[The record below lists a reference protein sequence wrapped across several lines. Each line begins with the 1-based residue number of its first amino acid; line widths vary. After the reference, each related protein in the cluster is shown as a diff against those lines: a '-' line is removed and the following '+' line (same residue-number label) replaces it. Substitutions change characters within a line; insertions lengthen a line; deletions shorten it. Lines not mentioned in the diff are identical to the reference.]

1 MHQRSWVQGS
11 EAAFSLLELLMAMGV
26 TLTTAAVVFLL
37 FHQSERV
44 FRDQAVLVE
53 MQQTARLVLSEVIDD
68 IRMAGQGIPSGL
80 TDVILPG
87 SDESRLNIRLGFSA
101 TESIVT
107 STLPVAITP
116 GSPLTVG
123 VESTSGFSANR
134 QAFLWAGTGWAR
146 VTINSVSGSAKTIR
160 FTPSLVTGPAMS
172 FAVPP
177 TISTDE
183 AVSIYRD
190 AATQA
195 VRRTTTTNTE
205 NAAAPLWAP
214 ANELAT
220 HVTEFHFSYFDG
232 ADSSIAVDTA
242 DLRAQVAFIEVQI
255 TVQASNSLSNGSRP
269 TYSLSVRSSPRNL
282 QLR

>member
-1 MHQRSWVQGS
+1 
-11 EAAFSLLELLMAMGV
+11 MAMGV

-53 MQQTARLVLSEVIDD
+53 MQQTARLVLFQVIDD
-68 IRMAGQGIPSGL
+68 IRMAGQGLPSGL
-80 TDVILPG
+80 ADVILPG
-87 SDESRLNIRLGFSA
+87 SNASRLNIRAGFSA
-101 TESIVT
+101 TESLVT
-107 STLPVAITP
+107 STLPVTLTP

-123 VESTSGFSANR
+123 VESTTGFSANR
-134 QAFLWAGTGWAR
+134 QAFLWTDTDWVR

-160 FTPSLVTGPAMS
+160 FTPFLVTEAPVS
-172 FAVPP
+172 FALPP

-190 AATQA
+190 AFTQA
-195 VRRTTTTNTE
+195 VRRTTTTSTE
-205 NAAAPLWAP
+205 DPASPVWAP

-232 ADSSIAVDTA
+232 AGSPIAVDTA
-242 DLRAQVAFIEVQI
+242 DLRAQVATIEIQM
-255 TVQASNSLSNGSRP
+255 TVQASISLSNGSRP

-282 QLR
+282 YLR

>member
-1 MHQRSWVQGS
+1 VHQRSWVQDS

-53 MQQTARLVLSEVIDD
+53 MQQTARIVLFQVIDD
-68 IRMAGQGIPSGL
+68 IRMAGQGLPYGL
-80 TDVILPG
+80 ADVILPG
-87 SDESRLNIRLGFSA
+87 SNASRLNIRAGFSA
-101 TESIVT
+101 TESLVT
-107 STLPVAITP
+107 STLPVTLTSA
-116 GSPLTVG
+116 SPLTVG
-123 VESTSGFSANR
+123 VESTTGFSANR
-134 QAFLWAGTGWAR
+134 QAFLWTETDWAR

-160 FTPSLVTGPAMS
+160 LTPFLMTEAPLS

-190 AATQA
+190 AATQV
-195 VRRTTTTNTE
+195 VRRTTSTSTE
-205 NAAAPLWAP
+205 DPSSPVWAP

-220 HVTEFHFSYFDG
+220 HVTEFHFLYFDG
-232 ADSSIAVDTA
+232 VGSPLAVDTA
-242 DLRAQVAFIEVQI
+242 DLRAQVATIEIQI
-255 TVQASNSLSNGSRP
+255 TVQASISLSNGSRP

-282 QLR
+282 DVR